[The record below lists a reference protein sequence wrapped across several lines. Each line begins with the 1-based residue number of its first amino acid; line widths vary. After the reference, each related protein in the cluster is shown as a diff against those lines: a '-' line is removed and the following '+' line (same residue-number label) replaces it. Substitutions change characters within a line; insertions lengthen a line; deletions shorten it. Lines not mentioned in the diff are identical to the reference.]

1 MCFFFSNGRKI
12 SAKSVTSLVLWM
24 GLSRNDLIRAAP
36 LPISKKDSRIC
47 VYICL
52 NKSMSQKDLHF
63 GFIFVWVLNLNLI
76 LNLEFTVELTQV
88 FRYLLLIII
97 FLVHVLALQLSTSR
111 LVTDAGISITEGRQK
126 NHSGLKVLAIQRK
139 ITWMTFQRLLKCYK
153 ETSVKNR

>member
-24 GLSRNDLIRAAP
+24 GLSRNDLITAAP

-47 VYICL
+47 GYICL
-52 NKSMSQKDLHF
+52 KKSMSQKDLHF
-63 GFIFVWVLNLNLI
+63 GSIFVRVLNLNLI

-88 FRYLLLIII
+88 FCYLLLIII

-126 NHSGLKVLAIQRK
+126 NHSRLKVLARD
-139 ITWMTFQRLLKCYK
+139 F
-153 ETSVKNR
+153 

>member
-12 SAKSVTSLVLWM
+12 SAKLVTSLVLWM
-24 GLSRNDLIRAAP
+24 GLSRNDLIRAAL

-63 GFIFVWVLNLNLI
+63 GFIFARVLNLNLI

-88 FRYLLLIII
+88 FCYLLLIII

-126 NHSGLKVLAIQRK
+126 NHSRLKILAIQRK
-139 ITWMTFQRLLKCYK
+139 IT
-153 ETSVKNR
+153 